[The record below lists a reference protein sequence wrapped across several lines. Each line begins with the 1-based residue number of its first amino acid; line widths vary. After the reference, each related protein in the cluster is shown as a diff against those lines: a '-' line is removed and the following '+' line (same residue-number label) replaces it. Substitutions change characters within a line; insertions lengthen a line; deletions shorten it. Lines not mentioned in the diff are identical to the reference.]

1 MNMIVPGEGAPVAPQ
16 IGLQHLAQELAEIL
30 ADTVT
35 LHYLAHGF
43 HWNVKGP
50 HFAQF
55 HEFFGDIYQDYAEA
69 EDDIAEAIRRLGYD
83 APHLLTEFVELTCV
97 DGRRVVGDPLEMS
110 AVLYEGNLMA
120 LRCLQEGVD
129 LAQQLDQQDVV
140 NLLAARIDMQN
151 KWKWQ
156 LGVTIGAD
164 ATQVNTII
172 IQDSSVTPPADMG
185 KSKAEFSISADD
197 ASLSVETQPFVD
209 LLNYSGD
216 DEFFADREGDFVSLG
231 APELELEDEIVF
243 SDEEIVDFSTK
254 NRKLTFS
261 SQTEEILS
269 QKTEKHNSSVEFSD
283 KKVTLDQIKVV
294 YRRGVTDFVSEFG
307 SVGDFNSAGLERVAD
322 FLHLIKS
329 GAPRLSSYT
338 SDNDL
343 LPNSHSK
350 ATLSSENGLT
360 ASAYA
365 EQELFVELKPEDF
378 YKNPEEIIFAMAE
391 FSGLGYETIPVFRAT
406 WKRAVSDSENPFER
420 VSTLATDLYASK
432 DADLLPKLES
442 NI

>member
-1 MNMIVPGEGAPVAPQ
+1 MDMIAQGEGAPVAPQ
-16 IGLQHLAQELAEIL
+16 IGLQHLAQQLAEIL

-50 HFAQF
+50 HFSQF
-55 HEFFGDIYQDYAEA
+55 HEFFGDIYEDYAGA

-83 APHLLTEFVELTCV
+83 APHMLTEFVELTCV
-97 DGRRVVGDPLEMS
+97 SARRVAGDPLEMS
-110 AVLYEGNLMA
+110 AVLYEGNLMGLA
-120 LRCLQEGVD
+120 CLQEGVD

-156 LGVTIGAD
+156 LGATIGAD

-185 KSKAEFSISADD
+185 KSNAELSLSADNI
-197 ASLSVETQPFVD
+197 SLSVEAQPYAD
-209 LLNYSGD
+209 LVNFTSD
-216 DEFFADREGDFVSLG
+216 DDFFADREGDFVSLG
-231 APELELEDEIVF
+231 APEPQIEDEIVLF
-243 SDEEIVDFSTK
+243 DEEFVNFSAK

-261 SQTEEILS
+261 TRTEAVLN
-269 QKTEKHNSSVEFSD
+269 QKIELHNASVEFSD
-283 KKVTLDQIKVV
+283 KKVTLDQIKAV

-307 SVGDFNSAGLERVAD
+307 SVGDFNASGLERVTD
-322 FLHLIKS
+322 FLHLVKS

-343 LPNSHSK
+343 LPNLHPK
-350 ATLSSENGLT
+350 ATLKTENGLT

-365 EQELFVELKPEDF
+365 EQALFVEIKPEDF
-378 YKNPEEIIFAMAE
+378 YKNPEEVIFAMAE
-391 FSGLGYETIPVFRAT
+391 FSGLGYETIPAFRAT

-420 VSTLATDLYASK
+420 VSKLATDLYDSK